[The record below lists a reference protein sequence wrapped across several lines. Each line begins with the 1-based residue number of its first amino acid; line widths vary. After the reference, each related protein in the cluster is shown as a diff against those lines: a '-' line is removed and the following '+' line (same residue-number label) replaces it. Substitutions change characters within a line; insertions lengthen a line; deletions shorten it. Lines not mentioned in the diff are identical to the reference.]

1 MNDTC
6 FACSS
11 SATTHE
17 HVPPACLFPETK
29 DTGGNQDFRRNL
41 ITVPAC
47 ADHNLRKSSDDEY
60 FLWVLSTNLLAN
72 SVARQQVSTKL
83 RRANERRPALGQ
95 LILSDTKD
103 VTVVDSHSGIEHNV
117 VEVSLD
123 GTRFQRVLDLVAIGI
138 YRHHFRERWPGS
150 IRVHPDFIGYA
161 DSGQIL
167 DVDTDRLVLFD
178 AAEKLFATK
187 SKYGE
192 NPDVFWYQVHKPKD
206 KYRCL
211 MRFTFYN
218 GCKATAFF
226 AEGSDNTRLQMAA
239 LRAVAESQQR

>member
-6 FACSS
+6 FACRS

-17 HVPPACLFPETK
+17 HVPPVCLFPETK
-29 DTGGNQDFRRNL
+29 DTDCNQDFRRNL

-95 LILSDTKD
+95 AILSDTKD
-103 VTVVDSHSGIEHNV
+103 VTVVDSHSGTKHDV
-117 VEVSLD
+117 VEVPLD
-123 GTRFQRVLDLVAIGI
+123 GARFQRVLDLIAIGL

-150 IRVHPDFIGYA
+150 IRVHPDFIGYV
-161 DSGQIL
+161 DSRQIL
-167 DVDTDRLVLFD
+167 DGDTDRLALFD
-178 AAEKLFATK
+178 AAEKLFAME

-192 NPDVFWYQVHKPKD
+192 NPDVFWYKVHEPKD
-206 KYRCL
+206 RYRCL
-211 MRFTFYN
+211 MRLVFYD
-218 GCKATAFF
+218 GCTATAFF
-226 AEGSDNTRLQMAA
+226 VDGSG
-239 LRAVAESQQR
+239 